1 MASHDT
7 CDEHHLIY
15 NYQISATCN
24 FSPQEEGTQEGCLL
38 SFYMFMVTAGSVKEK
53 ALW

>member
-15 NYQISATCN
+15 NYQISATSN
-24 FSPQEEGTQEGCLL
+24 FSPQEEGAQEGCIL
-38 SFYMFMVTAGSVKEK
+38 SFYIFMVTEVSVKERR
-53 ALW
+53 